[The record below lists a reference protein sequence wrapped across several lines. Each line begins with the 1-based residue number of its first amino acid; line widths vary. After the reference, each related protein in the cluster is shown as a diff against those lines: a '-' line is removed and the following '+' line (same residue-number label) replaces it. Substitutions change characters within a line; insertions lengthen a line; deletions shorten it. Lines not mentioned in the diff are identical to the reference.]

1 MYVVH
6 TVLMYFKPIHKN
18 KFPVSIHVIFFITT
32 TWQKYIQHINY
43 LYHEA
48 VFPLCCAT
56 SSSICLFILVYG
68 RELCLYAQTLLYSL
82 LHYSVPSAWLFR
94 QLRVWGPETP
104 PSPPLFLSH
113 TPHLSPHLLLSRDG
127 PAPGGNGR
135 ASTRRRAG
143 TGDPGRAALLCMTAL
158 LGRQRQPE
166 GGGEG
171 LDELPGIGNL
181 SLIIC

>member
-104 PSPPLFLSH
+104 PSPPSSSLTPPTSH
-113 TPHLSPHLLLSRDG
+113 PIFYFPGTARHLGEMAG
-127 PAPGGNGR
+127 PVR
-135 ASTRRRAG
+135 
-143 TGDPGRAALLCMTAL
+143 
-158 LGRQRQPE
+158 E
-166 GGGEG
+166 GG
-171 LDELPGIGNL
+171 PVRGIPAVPPCSAWRHFLGGRG
-181 SLIIC
+181 SRRGGGKG